1 VGVAIHPWEVSL
13 GHVAPTD
20 SAANHLE
27 GPITSI
33 VPVGN
38 RVRVGV
44 GGLVAEITAASLDRL
59 ALNEGDRVVASF
71 KATAARIVP
80 LA

>member
-1 VGVAIHPWEVSL
+1 MHRA
-13 GHVAPTD
+13 TD

-27 GPITSI
+27 GAITSI

-44 GGLVAEITAASLDRL
+44 GGIVAEITAASLDRL
-59 ALNEGDRVVASF
+59 ALAEGGRVVASSRRPP
-71 KATAARIVP
+71 RIGVP
-80 LA
+80 PPSLPPWSSS